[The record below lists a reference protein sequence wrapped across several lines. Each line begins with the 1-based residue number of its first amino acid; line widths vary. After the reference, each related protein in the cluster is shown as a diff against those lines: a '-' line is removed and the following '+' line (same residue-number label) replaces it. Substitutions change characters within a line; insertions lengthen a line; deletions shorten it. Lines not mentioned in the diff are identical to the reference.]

1 MSSVQAFAT
10 TQDSSTSVSEEMS
23 FLKLENKSLQKRL
36 AEQQRYRAKMGE
48 LVSDLSEARKQM
60 VRKRAFV
67 LLPSV
72 RV

>member
-1 MSSVQAFAT
+1 
-10 TQDSSTSVSEEMS
+10 MS

-72 RV
+72 SV